1 MARYSLDTNTLSH
14 LLHKNQ
20 QVAQKYRAVYA
31 ADHEFLI
38 CPVVYFELKRGLLR
52 KDAKKKMSD
61 MEEIVAQFRWQEFE
75 RGVWTRAAEGWADA
89 QKNGRSP
96 KDADLLIAAHALHF
110 SATLVTAN
118 VKDFEF
124 FPGLQIE
131 NWAAAGAGT

>member
-14 LLHKNQ
+14 ILHKK
-20 QVAQKYRAVYA
+20 QVAQKFRAVYA

-38 CPVVYFELKRGLLR
+38 CPVVYFELKRGLLW

-61 MEEIVAQFRWQEFE
+61 MEEIVAQFRWQELE
-75 RGVWTRAAEGWADA
+75 RGVWTRAARIWADA
-89 QKNGRSP
+89 RRNGRSP
-96 KDADLLIAAHALHF
+96 EDADLLIAAHALHF

-131 NWAAAGAGT
+131 NWAAAGAGA